1 MQLPTLL
8 MDAPH
13 TVERRKSRPRRAWD
27 WIRIHTFQI
36 YFTIMFAWQAFVSR
50 PPYDVPIPMP
60 DVWPWVFAVGAV
72 AACLSIWRPMSNRL
86 MAATGTTIATVAL
99 GRVVGLLQV
108 FVSQGEHPSALV
120 GAATWGVV
128 VIVGLNWP
136 RLAMVS
142 GLRHVVREGRRADS
156 PDG

>member
-13 TVERRKSRPRRAWD
+13 TVERRKSRARRAWD
-27 WIRIHTFQI
+27 WVRIHAFQL
-36 YFTIMFAWQAFVSR
+36 YFAAMFGWQAFVSR
-50 PPYDVPIPMP
+50 PPYDLPLPMP
-60 DVWPWVFAVGAV
+60 GAWPWVFGVGAV
-72 AACLSIWRPMSNRL
+72 AAGLSVFWPLSNRL
-86 MAATGTTIATVAL
+86 MAVTGTAIATVAL
-99 GRVVGLLQV
+99 GRVVGLLQA
-108 FVSQGEHPSALV
+108 FTIGQQTSALV

-142 GLRHVVREGRRADS
+142 GLRHVVREGRRGD
-156 PDG
+156 DG